1 MYKREVMKK
10 KEFDFVPMKKLI
22 IGDPDYL
29 ESIEKKENAALLKRL
44 VCNVRPKKVNYGKLI
59 IEETKTKY
67 PELKSEISE
76 IEITFLLGNTQEQI
90 AVYESNRYY
99 QHTVYKKL
107 QLGCDC
113 AEFIIETEHGYDEFH
128 TGADGY
134 YGDVMIFKQGFG
146 LTGNIS
152 LDGSL
157 FDFDDVI
164 KTFKYLFNIKDEN

>member
-10 KEFDFVPMKKLI
+10 KEFDFAPMKKLI

-29 ESIEKKENAALLKRL
+29 ESIEKKENVALLKRL
-44 VCNVRPKKVNYGKLI
+44 VCKVRPKNVNYGKLI

-67 PELKSEISE
+67 PEFEALE

-90 AVYESNRYY
+90 GVYESNRYY
-99 QHTVYKKL
+99 SHTVYKKL
-107 QLGCDC
+107 QLACDC
-113 AEFIIETEHGYDEFH
+113 AEFIIETEHGYDEFR